1 MLQLKPIEFV
11 LRALPEGFLVIL
23 AIYIFS
29 KTKIDKIKYLITS
42 IIFSVTTYTVRYLP
56 INYGV
61 HMVLSVLLLLFIIV
75 SYNKIDVVSSIK
87 SIIFIYLIQF
97 ISEAINVL
105 ILTFMNIDLN
115 IQFENPIWKST
126 IGLLFWLLTAQVYIY
141 VASPI
146 WNEPFLVF
154 PIMSFYQIQQT

>member
-11 LRALPEGFLVIL
+11 LRTLPEGFLVIL

-42 IIFSVTTYTVRYLP
+42 IIFSVTTYTVRSLP

-105 ILTFMNIDLN
+105 ILNSMNIDLDS
-115 IQFENPIWKST
+115 QFKNPIYKSILGIPSLIFT
-126 IGLLFWLLTAQVYIY
+126 GIIILI
-141 VASPI
+141 
-146 WNEPFLVF
+146 
-154 PIMSFYQIQQT
+154 FYRITCRRGNDEKI